1 VWNQTFP
8 QPVKSCHPRTS
19 YHYEQGILLF
29 RTRRRPTHCTILRL
43 VRITC
48 HLAIAFSQLS
58 LPILERHGGDVR
70 CRPRGNSSSNLY
82 LRFAAS
88 SVIFHFCHPEEA
100 KSLACERL
108 PTKDLCICSENGPPK
123 CRPIAL
129 TERLFRILPQQR
141 RAKVPAWM
149 QQAWP
154 NPNQI
159 LLERKGIENLSY
171 IRPSKNLRHPER
183 FPIRAGAARAS
194 RGSCCG
200 LRIEGRFE

>member
-1 VWNQTFP
+1 MPPTHLIPLRARNTAVSDASPTNALHHSSACPHHLPSRDSIFP
-8 QPVKSCHPRTS
+8 IVSPNFG
-19 YHYEQGILLF
+19 E
-29 RTRRRPTHCTILRL
+29 TRR
-43 VRITC
+43 
-48 HLAIAFSQLS
+48 
-58 LPILERHGGDVR
+58 DVR

-149 QQAWP
+149 P
-154 NPNQI
+154 
-159 LLERKGIENLSY
+159 
-171 IRPSKNLRHPER
+171 
-183 FPIRAGAARAS
+183 
-194 RGSCCG
+194 
-200 LRIEGRFE
+200 